1 MSGHNKWS
9 SIKRKK
15 GVADTKRGAIFTKLG
30 RELTMAARAGGGD
43 PDGNVTLRLA
53 ILKARSANMPKE
65 NIERSIKRGTGELEG
80 PPMEDMTYEAYG
92 PHGSAIM
99 VQALTDNKNRT
110 VAELRAT
117 LARHNGR
124 MGETG
129 SVAWMFDHKGVIEVK
144 ADGKDPD
151 ELALELIDLG
161 AEDVKVEDHVVEV
174 YTAPSDMSKVQQ
186 QLNEKKIPYESA
198 EVQWIPRNPIELA
211 MAEAAST
218 MKLIET
224 LEEIDD
230 VQNVYSNVDITD
242 ELLAQLEA
250 A

>member
-15 GVADTKRGAIFTKLG
+15 GVADTKRGQIFTKIG
-30 RELTMAARAGGGD
+30 RELTMAARSGGGD
-43 PDGNVTLRLA
+43 PDGNVTLRLTIA
-53 ILKARSANMPKE
+53 KARAANMPKE
-65 NIERSIKRGTGELEG
+65 NIERSVKRGTGELEG
-80 PPMEDMTYEAYG
+80 PAMEDMTYEAYG

-99 VQALTDNKNRT
+99 VQALTDNRNRT

-117 LARHNGR
+117 LSRHNGR

-144 ADGKDPD
+144 AEGKDPD

-161 AEDVKVEDHVVEV
+161 ADDVIVDQQTIEV
-174 YTAPSDMSKVQQ
+174 YTAPGDMSKVQQ
-186 QLNEKKIPYESA
+186 ALNEKHIPYESA
-198 EVQWIPRNPIELA
+198 EVQWIPKNPLELPPA
-211 MAEAAST
+211 DAATT
-218 MKLIET
+218 MRLIEI
-224 LEEIDD
+224 LEEIED
-230 VQNVYSNVDITD
+230 VQNVYTNVDITD
-242 ELLAQLEA
+242 EALAQMEA

>member
-15 GVADTKRGAIFTKLG
+15 GVADTKRGAIFTKIG
-30 RELTMAARAGGGD
+30 RELTMAARSGGGD
-43 PDGNVTLRLA
+43 PDGNVSLRLTIA
-53 ILKARSANMPKE
+53 KARAANMPKE

-99 VQALTDNKNRT
+99 VQALTDNRNRT

-144 ADGKDPD
+144 AEGKDPD

-161 AEDVKVEDHVVEV
+161 AEDVKVEQQTVEV
-174 YTAPSDMSKVQQ
+174 YTAPSDMSKIQQ
-186 QLNEKKIPYESA
+186 LLNEKKIPYESA
-198 EVQWIPRNPIELA
+198 EVQWIPKNPID
-211 MAEAAST
+211 MPAADAATT
-218 MKLIET
+218 MRLIET
-224 LEEIDD
+224 LEEIED